1 MKQEHGGAGGAAGAK
16 QQRDTGQG
24 RARFGLARVEV
35 RRGGSGPTRTK
46 GNKVAHGSTLARTVV
61 EGPATRQGRGECG
74 PDNRRKKNNHA
85 GQRRAEQ

>member
-1 MKQEHGGAGGAAGAK
+1 MRE
-16 QQRDTGQG
+16 QQRNTGHG
-24 RARFGLARVEV
+24 RARFGRARAEG

-46 GNKVAHGSTLARTVV
+46 GDEVAHGSTLARTVA
-61 EGPATRQGRGECG
+61 EGPAMRQGRGECG